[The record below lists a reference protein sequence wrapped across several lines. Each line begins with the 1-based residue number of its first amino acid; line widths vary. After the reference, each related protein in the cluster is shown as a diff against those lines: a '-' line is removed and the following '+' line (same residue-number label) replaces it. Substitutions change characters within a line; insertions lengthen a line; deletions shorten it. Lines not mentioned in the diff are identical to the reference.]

1 MDNKVIFI
9 GGSGRSGT
17 NILRKLLSKH
27 SQVASLPF
35 EHRFIIDPDGIID
48 FYNSF
53 TLNWSPYQS
62 DVKIKRLN
70 SFLMNLAIKSEDKSN
85 YVDWELSKY
94 FPHYIENVK
103 KLISNL
109 KSFEYKGSWPG
120 SDKNIN
126 EYKIWFSD
134 FKDIESI
141 KLILADFIKK
151 NIDSFLEINK
161 KKFFVEDN
169 TWNILYAKELD
180 ILAPSSKLIHVIRD
194 PRDVVASFVNQSWC
208 PNDFKQ
214 SIEMYKSIVEKW
226 FEVYPVLDINKF
238 KLVKLE
244 NLVFNKN
251 TEIKNICNFCELNF
265 ESNLLEINLSK
276 HNSERWKNQF
286 NKKEQNFL
294 NDSLK
299 DIINKFN
306 Y

>member
-35 EHRFIIDPDGIID
+35 EHRFIIDPDGIVD

-151 NIDSFLEINK
+151 NINSFLEINK

-180 ILAPSSKLIHVIRD
+180 ILVPPSKLIHMIRD

-208 PNDFKQ
+208 PDDLKQ
-214 SIEMYKSIVEKW
+214 SIEMYKSIIEKW
-226 FEVYPVLDINKF
+226 FEVYPVLDNNKF